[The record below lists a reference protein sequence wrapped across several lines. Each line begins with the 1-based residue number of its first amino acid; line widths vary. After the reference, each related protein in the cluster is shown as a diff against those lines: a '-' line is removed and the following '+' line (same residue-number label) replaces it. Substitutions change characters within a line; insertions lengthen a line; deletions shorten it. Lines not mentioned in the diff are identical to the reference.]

1 MRPKTRLL
9 YASID
14 SRWKKWGIGCNL
26 EQLLVFCRA
35 AMCPEMN
42 GWGLFGLATT
52 KSKDWR
58 GAFRTAVHFALMSQQ
73 SAVRTVCLSMD
84 TSSSSHSIFYN
95 VFCQIIYNYKHRRSF
110 HEQLS
115 CLANVYLNISNLH
128 SSLGVVNCQ
137 ISAEFVVIVN
147 IIYTL
152 SKLVNSCRKST
163 RLE

>member
-1 MRPKTRLL
+1 MRPNTRLRQYRL
-9 YASID
+9 ALEEVLEP
-14 SRWKKWGIGCNL
+14 GIVAGIL
-26 EQLLVFCRA
+26 QGRDVPGEEWMGTVRA
-35 AMCPEMN
+35 GNNKVER
-42 GWGLFGLATT
+42 LARRIQNC
-52 KSKDWR
+52 SSLR
-58 GAFRTAVHFALMSQQ
+58 SNQ

-95 VFCQIIYNYKHRRSF
+95 IFCQIIYNYKYRRPF

-115 CLANVYLNISNLH
+115 CLAHVYLNISNLH

-137 ISAEFVVIVN
+137 ISADFVVTVN
-147 IIYTL
+147 IICTL